1 MEITPS
7 HHIQGL
13 LGCLNEILD
22 SLLSVCSRSDI
33 AALALINNRLNYV
46 STRQIYTNVHPPLT
60 LFSHTILSCPHLAKH
75 VQRPELAGDGKFF
88 TTDYFDVH
96 LRLTTRWVGE
106 ESALNMAFDFVANLE
121 IIVDAFTPVCDTL
134 RFPRNARTLIVAGDL
149 TLYETE
155 ELWYDSGE
163 EGPEHDRWNEMF
175 LYCNLRQQFYQWRNA
190 TPHFRSLEVTHHP
203 KGNDMDGNSKPILE
217 QLCDEERVLVS
228 LTMEA
233 SPLVSGPSD

>member
-1 MEITPS
+1 
-7 HHIQGL
+7 
-13 LGCLNEILD
+13 
-22 SLLSVCSRSDI
+22 
-33 AALALINNRLNYV
+33 
-46 STRQIYTNVHPPLT
+46 
-60 LFSHTILSCPHLAKH
+60 
-75 VQRPELAGDGKFF
+75 
-88 TTDYFDVH
+88 
-96 LRLTTRWVGE
+96 
-106 ESALNMAFDFVANLE
+106 MAFDFVANLE
-121 IIVDAFTPVCDTL
+121 IIVDAFTPVRDTL
-134 RFPRNARTLIVAGDL
+134 
-149 TLYETE
+149 TE

>member
-1 MEITPS
+1 MEPVFFFFFFF
-7 HHIQGL
+7 L
-13 LGCLNEILD
+13 VPLPF
-22 SLLSVCSRSDI
+22 I
-33 AALALINNRLNYV
+33 AARLIIPNNVFRM
-46 STRQIYTNVHPPLT
+46 H
-60 LFSHTILSCPHLAKH
+60 
-75 VQRPELAGDGKFF
+75 E
-88 TTDYFDVH
+88 
-96 LRLTTRWVGE
+96 
-106 ESALNMAFDFVANLE
+106 
-121 IIVDAFTPVCDTL
+121 
-134 RFPRNARTLIVAGDL
+134 RFPRNVRTLIVAGDL